1 MGTRWEE
8 GSTICL
14 KLKQKKDYT
23 PGTQASQSRIQD
35 LYGSKTKNEA
45 MAQEN
50 YFVIFQPTTT
60 ATTNRLK
67 ESRRN
72 HQS

>member
-23 PGTQASQSRIQD
+23 PGTQASQSIQD

-50 YFVIFQPTTT
+50 YLVIFQSTTT

-72 HQS
+72 QES